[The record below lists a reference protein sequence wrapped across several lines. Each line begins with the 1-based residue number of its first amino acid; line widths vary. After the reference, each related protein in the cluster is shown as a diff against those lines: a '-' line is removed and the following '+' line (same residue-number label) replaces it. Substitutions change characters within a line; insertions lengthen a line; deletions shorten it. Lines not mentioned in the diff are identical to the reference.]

1 MITKYE
7 NVLKQNIIIGKF
19 AGPCNRPVLFM
30 KIFVLIIFGHL
41 ANQQSTSEYNQSN
54 LLIDSMDISDLVSWH
69 PNKNKLYKILFS
81 A

>member
-19 AGPCNRPVLFM
+19 AGPGSRPVLFI

-41 ANQQSTSEYNQSN
+41 ANQQSTNEYIS
-54 LLIDSMDISDLVSWH
+54 LI
-69 PNKNKLYKILFS
+69 Y
-81 A
+81 